1 MLPYYKQIVFLARA
15 CLIAGVQIIYVER
28 IPKSLNVIPK
38 DYPKASV
45 PSSIWDHIKIHW
57 LWKSF
62 CLNILLREI

>member
-45 PSSIWDHIKIHW
+45 PSSIWDRSH
-57 LWKSF
+57 
-62 CLNILLREI
+62 